1 MNTCFCC
8 VEIAAVKAPVNE
20 EEHITKTIESAGAET
35 AASTAAEP
43 PLGGKELLKEKLK
56 KGLEVAGEKVGD
68 GLLKGLLAA
77 KLPLEK
83 EGLSQDKEGAAA
95 NDVTESEN
103 AEDAGGAETEESEEV
118 DNEESKAICG
128 EVEGAEDE
136 ELPELE
142 ENVLPTP
149 GLVLK
154 QFPVVSDSANKTV
167 VPGGNLSGES
177 SIA

>member
-83 EGLSQDKEGAAA
+83 EGFSQDKEGSAAK
-95 NDVTESEN
+95 DVTEREN
-103 AEDAGGAETEESEEV
+103 AEDTGGAETEESEEIG
-118 DNEESKAICG
+118 NKRTKAG
-128 EVEGAEDE
+128 DEVEGAEDE

-149 GLVLK
+149 GLVLE